1 MFFKLGSTVESVMST
16 FTTDGVG
23 PAASAAS
30 TCIRAGP
37 ASRGRTKIEARR
49 YFFMMPSRFQTV
61 AAREKGLG
69 SRWKIERRHIGGA
82 NIDLNQTTMKDSP
95 LLVRVVGP
103 TPIPV

>member
-49 YFFMMPSRFQTV
+49 YFFMMLTCFRFSGPKIAGKFQFSGATDS
-61 AAREKGLG
+61 G
-69 SRWKIERRHIGGA
+69 RWTRKDHEAIEVHGGA
-82 NIDLNQTTMKDSP
+82 DCLHPATS
-95 LLVRVVGP
+95 
-103 TPIPV
+103 